1 MKVAIAAFTAFTS
14 SVLAALSINS
24 PVADTVW
31 PYNGT
36 PINITWISDDATVLT
51 GTVLIQLMEGAD
63 PNNLAPVLTIA
74 SGVSSVLGKVTFTPP
89 TNLQGST
96 NYAVRVTSS
105 VDGPHYSHS
114 FKAGNPAISASAS
127 TAVVSTATTKSTDD
141 NGSNSKT
148 AKNND
153 NSTPVADEEDEISD
167 EETNSEEEESEEES
181 EEKSEEDTDEKSS
194 LEEDESASDDV
205 ESDSDDVESSS
216 KHNSSSSSK
225 KDSSSSGAGRT
236 HIAVGGLIGA
246 AVVAAMF

>member
-1 MKVAIAAFTAFTS
+1 MKVAIAAFAAFTS
-14 SVLAALSINS
+14 SVLAALSINN

-31 PYNGT
+31 PHNGT
-36 PINITWISDDATVLT
+36 PINITWVSDDATVLT

-127 TAVVSTATTKSTDD
+127 TAVSSTATTKSTND
-141 NGSNSKT
+141 SNSKT
-148 AKNND
+148 AKDND
-153 NSTPVADEEDEISD
+153 NSTPVADEEDEVSD
-167 EETNSEEEESEEES
+167 EETKSEEES
-181 EEKSEEDTDEKSS
+181 EEDKDEKSS
-194 LEEDESASDDV
+194 LEEDESVSDDV
-205 ESDSDDVESSS
+205 ESDFDDVESSS
-216 KHNSSSSSK
+216 KHNSNSSSK